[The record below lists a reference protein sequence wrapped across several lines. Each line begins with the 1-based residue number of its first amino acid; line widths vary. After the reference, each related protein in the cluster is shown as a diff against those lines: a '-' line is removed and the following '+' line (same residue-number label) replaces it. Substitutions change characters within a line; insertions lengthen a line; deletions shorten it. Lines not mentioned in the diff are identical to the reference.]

1 VIDCIV
7 KDNRLLVGI
16 GTRDDA
22 GVYIMDGDTALVQ
35 TIDVITPVVDDPADF
50 GFIAAINALSDIYAM
65 GGTPLTALSLLAF
78 DPCDLPHEAA
88 QEIMAGAVEALSSN
102 NCSLIGG
109 HTLED
114 PEIKF
119 GLAVTGTVDTGSV
132 VTNSGARAGDM
143 IYLTKPLGTGIA
155 STAVKGDVAPDGLI
169 DKSTGWMKTSNR
181 DGSTAMLQSGV
192 TSATDVTGFGLLG
205 HLFEMCRG
213 SELGAV
219 LDLNSVPLMEGI
231 DELVRM
237 GLVPEGAY
245 NNMKYLK
252 NSVDPGEISD
262 DLLLPL
268 FDPQTSGGLLVAI
281 PPEKADLFEFTFSEA
296 DVFFARIGLFIEP
309 PIVIK
314 IVSSF

>member
-1 VIDCIV
+1 MIDSTV
-7 KDNRLLVGI
+7 RDSRLLVGMD
-16 GTRDDA
+16 TSDDA
-22 GVYIMDGDTALVQ
+22 GVYLLEGNTALVQ
-35 TIDVITPVVDDPADF
+35 TLDVITPVVDDPADF

-119 GLAVTGTVDTGSV
+119 GLAITGTVNAGSQ
-132 VTNSGARAGDM
+132 VTNSSARAGDM
-143 IYLTKPLGTGIA
+143 IYLTKPLGTGIT
-155 STAVKGDVAPDGLI
+155 STGVKGDVAPNGLI
-169 DKSTGWMKTSNR
+169 DESTGWMKTSNR
-181 DGSTAMLQSGV
+181 DGSAAMLQSGV

-219 LDLNSVPLMEGI
+219 LDLNSVPVMKGI
-231 DELVRM
+231 DELVKM
-237 GLVPEGAY
+237 GLIPEGAY
-245 NNMKYLK
+245 NNRKYLE
-252 NSVDPGEISD
+252 NFVDPGEISD
-262 DLLLPL
+262 DSLLPL

-296 DVFFARIGLFIEP
+296 DVFFARIGLFTEP
-309 PIVIK
+309 PVVIQ

>member
-1 VIDCIV
+1 MIDGTV
-7 KDNRLLVGI
+7 RDTRLLVGME
-16 GTRDDA
+16 TSDDA
-22 GVYIMDGDTALVQ
+22 GVYLLDDNTALVQ

-88 QEIMAGAVEALSSN
+88 QEIMAGALEALASN
-102 NCSLIGG
+102 NCTLIGG

-119 GLAVTGTVDTGSV
+119 GFAVTGTAGADSV
-132 VTNSGARAGDM
+132 VTNSSARAGDM
-143 IYLTKPLGTGIA
+143 IYLTKPLGTGII
-155 STAVKGDVAPDGLI
+155 STALKGEAAQDSQVDE
-169 DKSTGWMKTSNR
+169 STGWMKTSNR

-213 SELGAV
+213 SDLGAV
-219 LDLNSVPLMEGI
+219 LDLNSVPVMEGV
-231 DELVRM
+231 DELVGM
-237 GLVPEGAY
+237 GLIPEGAY
-245 NNMKYLK
+245 NNRKYLEGV
-252 NSVDPGEISD
+252 VDRGEISD
-262 DLLLPL
+262 DSLLPL

-281 PPEKADLFEFTFSEA
+281 PPEKADLLEFTFGEA
-296 DVFFARIGLFIEP
+296 DVFFARIGLFTEAP
-309 PIVIK
+309 VVIK

>member
-1 VIDCIV
+1 MDTC
-7 KDNRLLVGI
+7 
-16 GTRDDA
+16 DDA
-22 GVYIMDGDTALVQ
+22 GVYLLNGATALVQ
-35 TIDVITPVVDDPADF
+35 TLDVITPVVDDPADF

-88 QEIMAGAVEALSSN
+88 QEIMVGAVEALSSN

-119 GLAVTGTVDTGSV
+119 GLAVTGIVNAGSV
-132 VTNSGARAGDM
+132 VTNSDARAGDM
-143 IYLTKPLGTGIA
+143 IYITKPLGTGIV
-155 STAVKGDVAPDGLI
+155 STAVKGEVAPEDLL

-181 DGSTAMLQSGV
+181 DASTAMLQSGV

-213 SELGAV
+213 SALGAV
-219 LDLNSVPLMEGI
+219 LDLNSVPLMAGI
-231 DELVRM
+231 DELARM
-237 GLVPEGAY
+237 GFIPEGAY
-245 NNMKYLK
+245 NNRKYLE
-252 NSVDPGEISD
+252 NVIDPGEISD

-296 DVFFARIGLFIEP
+296 DVFFARIGLFTEP
-309 PIVIK
+309 PVAIK